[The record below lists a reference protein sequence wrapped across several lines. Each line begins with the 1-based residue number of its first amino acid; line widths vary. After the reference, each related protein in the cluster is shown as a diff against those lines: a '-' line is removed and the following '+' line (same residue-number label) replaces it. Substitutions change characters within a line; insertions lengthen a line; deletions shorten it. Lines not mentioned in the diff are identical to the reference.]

1 MLNIIKI
8 IYNSNENSLENNL
21 NEKNVLKN
29 FGNIP
34 INFYKKNL

>member
-1 MLNIIKI
+1 MNF
-8 IYNSNENSLENNL
+8 SCSLENNL